1 MGKFI
6 QKKLVLIIIAVA
18 MLAMAMLVLAGCT
31 QKIAESMVEK
41 AIENAAQKEGENVD
55 IDLEEGQVNITDEEG
70 NEISLG
76 GSEVPK
82 DWPSVVPVNE
92 NITIQFTGS
101 QKTDNKMNWS
111 ISGTYNGSGEELFN
125 YYKDKMSG
133 WNEESST
140 VSDAGDEGKTY
151 SLQVSNDKYYVS
163 LFISESGE
171 STAVIL
177 GVNEK

>member
-1 MGKFI
+1 MGKLI
-6 QKKLVLIIIAVA
+6 QKKHVIIIIAISLLV
-18 MLAMAMLVLAGCT
+18 MAMLVLAGCT

-92 NITIQFTGS
+92 NIKIQFTGS

-125 YYKDKMSG
+125 YYKDKMSV

>member
-1 MGKFI
+1 MSKFI
-6 QKKLVLIIIAVA
+6 QKKLVLIIIAA
-18 MLAMAMLVLAGCT
+18 ALLAMAMLILAGCT
-31 QKIAESMVEK
+31 QKIAESMVER

-76 GSEVPK
+76 GSEVPA

-111 ISGTYNGSGEELFN
+111 ISGTYDGAGEELFN
-125 YYKDKMSG
+125 YYKEKMSG

-163 LFISESGE
+163 LFISESSE
-171 STAVIL
+171 SAAVIL